1 MGQSTSNDSPQSNDK
16 ALPDAPRPREIEDQY
31 LTASVSGAWVKEW
44 QDYANTL
51 HRLYM
56 GALGRSEAKSEEI
69 AQLRHD
75 LSRAM
80 ENHNADLNSAE
91 CSAVAELTDAEI
103 LKVYK
108 EEYFAVEN
116 GNLRHGDSDLAVIAA
131 VRRVVAARSA
141 TTASKWIPISERKP
155 ETRIRVLTSNELIVE
170 VMYIDWDGKWHF
182 ENGQRVVMEHHFPT
196 HWQPLPERVGKGS
209 IGVSG
214 VAVAPFE
221 RLIEKSMAE
230 SPVFLPLAIQLLN
243 SVKAWRDCDGND
255 GFPQEV
261 REQIDALL
269 TAYELREQEK
279 RTLG

>member
-1 MGQSTSNDSPQSNDK
+1 MDKSDTPRTDVQASCLAEGGLVKRPDGAVVDVEFARQLERELAEANRKVDLAQTLLYRAKERGELTDAEVSTFP
-16 ALPDAPRPREIEDQY
+16 
-31 LTASVSGAWVKEW
+31 
-44 QDYANTL
+44 
-51 HRLYM
+51 
-56 GALGRSEAKSEEI
+56 
-69 AQLRHD
+69 
-75 LSRAM
+75 
-80 ENHNADLNSAE
+80 
-91 CSAVAELTDAEI
+91 SAVAELADAEI